1 MDLKANLDSIRS
13 RMAAACARAN
23 RPTESVSL
31 LPVSKG
37 RAPEI
42 VRAAAELGLNVFGEN
57 RVQEAKAKIPLC
69 PSRLRWHM
77 IGHLQT
83 NKCRE
88 TVRLFELVHS
98 VDSLHLAA
106 ELDRCAERAA
116 KTVAILLEVNVSG
129 ETSKFGYR
137 PAQLRAELAEL
148 NRFRRLE
155 IRGLMTM
162 APWSPDPERARPIF
176 RRLVELRSE
185 CDAILGAPLP
195 ELSMG
200 MSSDFDVAI
209 EEGATIVRVG
219 TALFEEGG

>member
-1 MDLKANLDSIRS
+1 MDLKANLDSIRA
-13 RMAAACARAN
+13 RMAAACARAS

-37 RAPEI
+37 QSPEI
-42 VRAAAELGLNVFGEN
+42 VCAAVELGLNAFGEN
-57 RVQEAKAKIPLC
+57 RVQEAKSKIPLC

-98 VDSLHLAA
+98 VDSMHIAA
-106 ELDRCAERAA
+106 ELNRCADLAA

-129 ETSKFGYR
+129 EASKFGYA
-137 PAQLRAELAEL
+137 PTQLLTELVEL

-162 APWSPDPERARPIF
+162 APWASDPEKARPIF
-176 RRLVELRSE
+176 RRLAALRSE
-185 CDAILGAPLP
+185 CNNILEAPLP

-200 MSSDFDVAI
+200 MSGDFEVAI

-219 TALFEEGG
+219 TALFGERG